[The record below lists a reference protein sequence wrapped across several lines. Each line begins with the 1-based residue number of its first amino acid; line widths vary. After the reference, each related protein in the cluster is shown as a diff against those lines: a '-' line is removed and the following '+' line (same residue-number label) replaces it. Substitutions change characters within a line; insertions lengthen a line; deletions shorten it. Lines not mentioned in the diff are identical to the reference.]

1 MNPVLR
7 CLGSSPTSTP
17 LQVATYTIRSVQLES
32 FLLDMYLAIRLNFAP
47 VTFETLSPSHSPPT
61 CAFSSPPRVFK
72 SQYIYHPL
80 YPEKPTPRPFTIR
93 CSVSKRTIDDG
104 CAIPPVLALSSS
116 NIPRASESCPSA
128 CGPPPSPQH
137 VPSSQMDD
145 DRTLEGEYAHTI
157 QFRGPPNMPARIS
170 APKSTLRWGRREDV
184 CTDTEWMKK
193 R

>member
-80 YPEKPTPRPFTIR
+80 YPEPRPSLEADPTI
-93 CSVSKRTIDDG
+93 C
-104 CAIPPVLALSSS
+104 IPFDLPIRQSQDTV
-116 NIPRASESCPSA
+116 ASESCPSA